1 MNDNESLTT
10 APHSSKMLPNVLSHY
25 RTTGKAADTNGK
37 KERTKDKMDRHPLL
51 DAVFLAAEAHLGG
64 SHVLQGF
71 FGQ

>member
-1 MNDNESLTT
+1 M
-10 APHSSKMLPNVLSHY
+10 KVLQLHHTLVRCY
-25 RTTGKAADTNGK
+25 RMCWVITTGKAADTNGK
-37 KERTKDKMDRHPLL
+37 KERTKDKMDTHPLL

>member
-1 MNDNESLTT
+1 
-10 APHSSKMLPNVLSHY
+10 MLPNVLSNY
-25 RTTGKAADTNGK
+25 RTTGKAADTNEK
-37 KERTKDKMDRHPLL
+37 KETKDKMDTHPLL